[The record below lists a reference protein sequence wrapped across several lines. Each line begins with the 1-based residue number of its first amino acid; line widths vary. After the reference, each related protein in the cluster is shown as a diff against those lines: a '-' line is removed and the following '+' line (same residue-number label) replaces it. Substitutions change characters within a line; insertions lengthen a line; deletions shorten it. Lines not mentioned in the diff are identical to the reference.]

1 MLPAANSMPDTYS
14 GEGTTGIQTH
24 SVLLPAGSAV
34 PDLTKVDGPARL
46 QQKQVPLPLV
56 SASPD
61 TDSEGLTYLQSHP
74 AKQPA
79 DSFNANVTS
88 RKRMP
93 QIGPS
98 SVPLL
103 QKKVN
108 ICIYY

>member
-14 GEGTTGIQTH
+14 GEGTKGIQPY

-46 QQKQVPLPLV
+46 QQQQVPLPLD
-56 SASPD
+56 SASAD
-61 TDSEGLTYLQSHP
+61 TDSEGLTDLQSHP

-79 DSFNANVTS
+79 DSINADLTS
-88 RKRMP
+88 RRGMP

-98 SVPLL
+98 SVQSPP
-103 QKKVN
+103 K
-108 ICIYY
+108 